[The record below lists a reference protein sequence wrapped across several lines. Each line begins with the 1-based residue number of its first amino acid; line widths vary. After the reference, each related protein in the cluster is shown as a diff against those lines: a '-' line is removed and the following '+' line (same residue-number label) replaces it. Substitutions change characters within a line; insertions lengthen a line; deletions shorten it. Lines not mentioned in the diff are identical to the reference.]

1 MENYVQ
7 QIVSMNIGILI
18 QKMIINIV
26 HNKIIVRMFKIKNN
40 YYNILI

>member
-7 QIVSMNIGILI
+7 QTVNMNIGILI

-26 HNKIIVRMFKIKNN
+26 HKKIIVRIFKIKNN